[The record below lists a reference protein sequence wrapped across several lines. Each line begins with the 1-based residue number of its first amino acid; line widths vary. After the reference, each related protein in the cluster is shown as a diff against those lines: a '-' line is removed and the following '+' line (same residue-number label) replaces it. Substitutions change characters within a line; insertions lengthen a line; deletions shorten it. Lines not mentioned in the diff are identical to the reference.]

1 MSIKQIDNEFVGSD
15 TGVAKRINRG
25 AEKLVFDILQATQY
39 STPIPS
45 TVRELVTNACDSQ
58 REKEIAIEILTGQ
71 KTVEDYYINRE
82 GEQYEDSNFDPS
94 YYSITNLDV
103 VNKHIDVIYKHNPG
117 VGYCDEF
124 IIKDYGV
131 GIGGRRLEGILELG
145 YSTKR
150 NTSENFGAFGLG
162 AKVAL
167 STGVDFYTIETVY
180 NGQRFKANCF
190 NYKTDFLIP
199 RFNLSTGQENPYI
212 IFSDGTKVYYEP
224 TTELNGSTISF
235 GVKKHNADRFI
246 DAVSEQ
252 LTYLSNVK
260 FSVVEENGYQREID
274 FKPSVIYNSK
284 HLIITES
291 NYYARPHIVIVKA
304 EGAATGINYGHVDFR
319 ELEMEQLYGAVGLKC
334 PIRQVYKNELG
345 EEVVIQDGVD
355 VTPSR
360 EKVIW
365 SDHTKQFVQNLIIK
379 AAEEATE
386 LVQEKLNET
395 DFLKWV
401 EACKNVVFSGKLT
414 EDHSSNGRVLQ
425 AMSRIIDTKSLK
437 PVYPENKR
445 IKFEHMGKI
454 FEGFNVRLHT
464 LSNKLENGEFK
475 IVSNTT
481 DVDTWEKFDIAKVY
495 YRKEGFTRLKDAY
508 LMKQNGGS
516 FISIRKKSTQDLE
529 DKCDDPATR
538 PEDLVLYEAQLGKI
552 KKNQIEIEKYLQ
564 LSESYKCY
572 DDVIVPDDFEATLKE
587 EEEVLAAT
595 GGGTQK
601 LTPAELRELNKQI
614 VGYTVREATA
624 RNAVN
629 WDDSVW
635 DKVEPKL
642 SELRATETIIYY
654 GTDEDGEKLKLAAE
668 ILKMFAPRICD
679 IYPGATYTPPY
690 SNSRSDA
697 MHFYMCHPTR
707 FMNGRGELNEYSM
720 GSVVKRE
727 TKSPQLIKLSE
738 ANVKQVKNVENI
750 KHIDE
755 FFYAVDEDDN
765 LTCSFYLRAYYA
777 AHVMDVD
784 RVLPFFENLQSINP
798 LFGKMYESLDGVAG
812 KLSYKLKGKSHPV
825 IDEVFTRLNK
835 MAALEYVSM
844 TSPDDKQ
851 AIAKAAG
858 DLFMLSDIPGAK
870 IRLPGFEAI
879 LSFYKDFTDTSKHIL
894 SQISNY
900 KYEEED
906 TKREIQLYLKAK
918 GLLEMTIPVE
928 ELNEFESFISL
939 NL

>member
-71 KTVEDYYINRE
+71 RTVEDYYINRE

-94 YYSITNLDV
+94 YYNITNLDV
-103 VNKHIDVIYKHNPG
+103 VNKHIDVIYKHNVG
-117 VGYCDEF
+117 VGYCDQF
-124 IIKDYGV
+124 TIKDYGV

-167 STGVDFYTIETVY
+167 STGVDFYTIETIY
-180 NGQRFKANCF
+180 NGKRFKANCF

-212 IFSDGTKVYYEP
+212 TFTDGTKVYYEP
-224 TTELNGSTISF
+224 TIELNRTEVSF
-235 GVKKHNADRFI
+235 GVKKHNADRFL

-252 LTYLSNVK
+252 LTYLSNVR
-260 FSVVEENGYQREID
+260 FFVVEENDYKREID

-284 HLIITES
+284 HLIITEN
-291 NYYARPHIVIVKA
+291 NYYARPHIVVVKS
-304 EGAATGINYGHVDFR
+304 EGSTTGINYGHVDFR

-334 PIRQVYKNELG
+334 PIRQVYKNEQG

-365 SDHTKQFVQNLIIK
+365 SDNTKQFVQNLILQ
-379 AAEEATE
+379 AGEEATE

-401 EACKNVVFSGKLT
+401 AACKNVVFSGRL
-414 EDHSSNGRVLQ
+414 EGDDSANGKVLQ
-425 AMSRIIDTKSLK
+425 AMSRIIDTKALK
-437 PVYPENKR
+437 PVYPENKQ
-445 IKFEHMGKI
+445 IKFDHMGKV
-454 FEGFNVRLHT
+454 FEGFNIRLHT

-481 DVDTWEKFDIAKVY
+481 DVDTWEKFDVAKVY
-495 YRKEGFTRLKDAY
+495 FRKEGFTRLKDAY
-508 LMKQNGGS
+508 LMKENGGS

-552 KKNQIEIEKYLQ
+552 KKNQLEIEKYL
-564 LSESYKCY
+564 SESDLYRVY
-572 DDVIVPDDFEATLKE
+572 DDVIVPDDFEASLKE

-595 GGGTQK
+595 GGGTQR

-614 VGYTVREATA
+614 VGYTVRASTA
-624 RNAVN
+624 RHANE

-635 DKVEPKL
+635 DKVEPRL
-642 SELRATETIIYY
+642 AALRATETVIYY
-654 GTDEDGEKLKLAAE
+654 GTDADSDKLKLAAE
-668 ILKMFAPRICD
+668 VLHHF
-679 IYPGATYTPPY
+679 TPSIGQVYASSSWTPAY
-690 SNSRSDA
+690 SNGRSDP
-697 MHFYMCHPTR
+697 MHFFMCNPTR
-707 FMNGRGELNEYSM
+707 FLDSRGELTHYMTGTIN
-720 GSVVKRE
+720 RDFNC
-727 TKSPQLIKLSE
+727 PQLIKLSE
-738 ANVKQVKNVENI
+738 ANVKQVQNVENI

-765 LTCSFYLRAYYA
+765 LTCSFYLRVYYA
-777 AHVMDVD
+777 AHTMDIE
-784 RVLPFFENLQSINP
+784 RVQPFFDNLQSINP
-798 LFGKMYESLDGVAG
+798 LFSQIYDKLDYVKD
-812 KLSYKLKGKSHPV
+812 KLSYKLKGSSREV
-825 IDEVFTRLNK
+825 INEVFTRLNK
-835 MAALEYVSM
+835 MAALEYVCM
-844 TSPDDKQ
+844 TSPDDKE
-851 AIAKAAG
+851 AIADTSSK
-858 DLFMLSDIPGAK
+858 LFIASDIPGAK
-870 IRLPGFEAI
+870 IRIPGLEGLI
-879 LSFYKDFTDTSKHIL
+879 SYYKDFTETSQHVL

>member
-103 VNKHIDVIYKHNPG
+103 VNNHVDVIYKHNVG
-117 VGYCDEF
+117 VGYCDQF
-124 IIKDYGV
+124 TIKDYGV

-167 STGVDFYTIETVY
+167 STGVDFYTIETIY
-180 NGQRFKANCF
+180 NGKRFKANCF

-212 IFSDGTKVYYEP
+212 TFSDGTKVYYEP
-224 TTELNGSTISF
+224 TQELNRTEISF
-235 GVKKHNADRFI
+235 GVKKHNADRFM

-252 LTYLSNVK
+252 LTYLSNVR
-260 FSVVEENGYQREID
+260 FFVIEENDYKREID

-291 NYYARPHIVIVKA
+291 NYYARPHIVVVKA
-304 EGAATGINYGHVDFR
+304 EGATTGINYGHVDFR

-334 PIRQVYKNELG
+334 PIRQVYKNEQG

-365 SDHTKQFVQNLIIK
+365 SDNTKQFVQNLILK

-401 EACKNVVFSGKLT
+401 EACKNVVFSGKLEGDYST
-414 EDHSSNGRVLQ
+414 NGRVLQ

-481 DVDTWEKFDIAKVY
+481 DVDTWEKFDVAKVY

-508 LMKQNGGS
+508 LMKENGGS

-552 KKNQIEIEKYLQ
+552 KKNQIEIEKYLE
-564 LSESYKCY
+564 LSEGYKCY
-572 DDVIVPDDFEATLKE
+572 DDVIVPDDFEAKLKE
-587 EEEVLAAT
+587 EEDVLAAT
-595 GGGTQK
+595 GGGTQR

-614 VGYTVREATA
+614 VGYTVRVGTA
-624 RNAVN
+624 RHAVN

-642 SELRATETIIYY
+642 AELRATENVIYY
-654 GTDEDGEKLKLAAE
+654 GTDEDGDKLKLAAE
-668 ILKMFAPRICD
+668 ILTQFAPRICD

-690 SNSRSDA
+690 SSSRNDP
-697 MHFYMCHPTR
+697 MHFHLCHPTR
-707 FMNGRGELNEYSM
+707 FTDIKGELSTYPM
-720 GSVVKRE
+720 GTVVKRE
-727 TKSPQLIKLSE
+727 SKCPQLIKLSE

-765 LTCSFYLRAYYA
+765 LTCSFYLRMYYI
-777 AHVMDVD
+777 AHTMDIE
-784 RVLPFFENLQSINP
+784 RVQPFFENLQSINP
-798 LFGKMYESLDGVAG
+798 LFGRIYQSLDSVQE
-812 KLSYKLKGKSHPV
+812 KVSYKLKGKSHNA
-825 IDEVFTRLNK
+825 INEVFTRLNK
-835 MAALEYVSM
+835 MHALEYVCN
-844 TSPDDKQ
+844 TSPDDKE

-870 IRLPGFEAI
+870 IRIPGFEAL
-879 LSFYKDFTDTSKHIL
+879 LSFYKDFTETSQHVL
-894 SQISNY
+894 SQIPHY
-900 KYEEED
+900 KYEDEA

-918 GLLEMTIPVE
+918 GLLEMTIPVD

>member
-82 GEQYEDSNFDPS
+82 GEQYEDSNFDPD
-94 YYSITNLDV
+94 YYSLPHFDV
-103 VNKHIDVIYKHNPG
+103 QNHHVDVYYKHNAG
-117 VGYCDEF
+117 VGYCDQF

-167 STGVDFYTIETVY
+167 STGVDFYTIETIY
-180 NGQRFKANCF
+180 QGKRFKANCF

-212 IFSDGTKVYYEP
+212 TFSDGTKVYYEP
-224 TTELNGSTISF
+224 TTELNRTEISF

-252 LTYLSNVK
+252 LTYLSNVR
-260 FSVVEENGYQREID
+260 FYVVEENGYEREID
-274 FKPSVIYNSK
+274 FKPSIIYNSK

-304 EGAATGINYGHVDFR
+304 EGATTGINYGHVDFR

-334 PIRQVYKNELG
+334 PIRQVYKNEQG
-345 EEVVIQDGVD
+345 EEVVIQEGVD

-365 SDHTKQFVQNLIIK
+365 SDHTKQFVQSLIIK
-379 AAEEATE
+379 AGEEATE

-401 EACKNVVFSGKLT
+401 AACKNVVFSGRL
-414 EDHSSNGRVLQ
+414 DNDYSANGKVLQ
-425 AMSRIIDTKSLK
+425 SMSRIIDTKSLK
-437 PVYPENKR
+437 PVYPVNKR
-445 IKFEHMGKI
+445 IKFEHMGKV

-481 DVDTWEKFDIAKVY
+481 DVDTWEKFDISKVY
-495 YRKEGFTRLKDAY
+495 FRKEGFTRLKDAY
-508 LMKQNGGS
+508 LMKENGGS

-538 PEDLVLYEAQLGKI
+538 PEDLVLYEAELGKI
-552 KKNQIEIEKYLQ
+552 KRNQLEIEKYLSE
-564 LSESYKCY
+564 SESYRVY
-572 DDVIVPDDFEATLKE
+572 DDVIVPDDFEASLKE
-587 EEEVLAAT
+587 EEDTLAAT
-595 GGGTQK
+595 GGGTIK

-614 VGYTVREATA
+614 VGYTVRESTS
-624 RNAVN
+624 RQGIHWN
-629 WDDSVW
+629 DSVW

-642 SELRATETIIYY
+642 SELRATETLIYY

-668 ILKMFAPRICD
+668 IMKRFAPSISEV
-679 IYPGATYTPPY
+679 YPGCVHTPPY
-690 SNSRSDA
+690 SNSRQDP
-697 MHFYMCHPTR
+697 MHFYMCTPTR
-707 FMNGRGELNEYSM
+707 FTNNKGELYEYTM
-720 GSVVKRE
+720 GSKVNRDFK
-727 TKSPQLIKLSE
+727 TPQLIKLSE
-738 ANVKQVKNVENI
+738 ANVRQVKNVANI
-750 KHIDE
+750 RHIDE
-755 FFYAVDEDDN
+755 FFYTVTENDYI
-765 LTCSFYLRAYYA
+765 TCSPYLRIYYA
-777 AHVMDVD
+777 AHRLETCD
-784 RVLPFFENLQSINP
+784 LKHFFNHLQSINP
-798 LFGKMYESLDGVAG
+798 LFGKMYDQIMEVTG
-812 KLSYKLKGKSHPV
+812 KISIKVKNSTHPL
-825 IDEVFTRLNK
+825 INEVFTRLNK
-835 MAALEYVSM
+835 MYALEYVCK
-844 TSPDDKQ
+844 TSPDDKET
-851 AIAKAAG
+851 IANTASS
-858 DLFMLSDIPGAK
+858 LFMLADIPGAE
-870 IRLPGFEAI
+870 IRIPGFEAVY
-879 LSFYKDFTDTSKHIL
+879 SFYKDFIETSQHIL
-894 SQISNY
+894 TQISSY
-900 KYEEED
+900 KFDEED

-928 ELNEFESFISL
+928 EINEFESFVSL

>member
-103 VNKHIDVIYKHNPG
+103 VNNHVDVIYKHNAG
-117 VGYCDEF
+117 VGYCDQF
-124 IIKDYGV
+124 TIKDYGV

-167 STGVDFYTIETVY
+167 STGVDFYTIETIY
-180 NGQRFKANCF
+180 NGKRFKANCF

-212 IFSDGTKVYYEP
+212 IFTDGTKVYYEP
-224 TTELNGSTISF
+224 TTELNRTEISF
-235 GVKKHNADRFI
+235 GVKKHNADRFM

-252 LTYLSNVK
+252 LTYLSNVR
-260 FSVVEENGYQREID
+260 FFVIEENDYKREID

-291 NYYARPHIVIVKA
+291 NYYARPHIVVVKA
-304 EGAATGINYGHVDFR
+304 EGATTGINYGHVDFR

-334 PIRQVYKNELG
+334 PIRQVYKNEQG

-365 SDHTKQFVQNLIIK
+365 SDNTKQFVQNLILK

-401 EACKNVVFSGKLT
+401 EACKNVVFSGRLA
-414 EDHSSNGRVLQ
+414 EDYSSNGRVLQ

-552 KKNQIEIEKYLQ
+552 KKNQLEIEKYLQ
-564 LSESYKCY
+564 LSEGYKCY
-572 DDVIVPDDFEATLKE
+572 DDVIVPDDFEAKLKE
-587 EEEVLAAT
+587 EEDVLAAT
-595 GGGTQK
+595 GGGTQR

-614 VGYTVREATA
+614 VGYTVRVGTA
-624 RNAVN
+624 RHAVN

-642 SELRATETIIYY
+642 SELRATENVIYY
-654 GTDEDGEKLKLAAE
+654 GTDEDGDKLKLAAE
-668 ILKMFAPRICD
+668 ILSQFAPRICS

-690 SNSRSDA
+690 SSSRNDP
-697 MHFYMCHPTR
+697 MHFHLCHPTR
-707 FMNGRGELNEYSM
+707 FTDGRGELNTYSM
-720 GSVVKRE
+720 GTVVKRE
-727 TKSPQLIKLSE
+727 SKCPQLIKLSE

-765 LTCSFYLRAYYA
+765 LTCSFYLRMYYI
-777 AHVMDVD
+777 AHTMDIE
-784 RVLPFFENLQSINP
+784 RVQPFFESLKEINP
-798 LFGKMYESLDGVAG
+798 LFGRIYEILDTVHD
-812 KLSYKLKGKSHPV
+812 KLSYKLKGKSHEV
-825 IDEVFTRLNK
+825 IDEVLTRLNK
-835 MAALEYVSM
+835 MAALEYVCM
-844 TSPDDKQ
+844 TSPDDKE
-851 AIAKAAG
+851 AIADASSK
-858 DLFMLSDIPGAK
+858 LFIASDIPGAK
-870 IRLPGFEAI
+870 IRIPGFEAL
-879 LSFYKDFTDTSKHIL
+879 LSFYKDFTETSQHML

-900 KYEEED
+900 KYEEEN

-918 GLLEMTIPVE
+918 GLLEMTIPVD

>member
-94 YYSITNLDV
+94 YYSLSHFDV
-103 VNKHIDVIYKHNPG
+103 QNHHVDVYYKHNAG
-117 VGYCDEF
+117 VGYCDQF
-124 IIKDYGV
+124 TIKDYGV

-167 STGVDFYTIETVY
+167 STGVDFYTIETIY
-180 NGQRFKANCF
+180 QGKRFKANCF

-212 IFSDGTKVYYEP
+212 EFTDGTKVYYEP
-224 TTELNGSTISF
+224 TTELNRTEISF

-252 LTYLSNVK
+252 LTYLSNVR
-260 FSVVEENGYQREID
+260 FYVVYENDHEREID

-304 EGAATGINYGHVDFR
+304 EGATTGINYGHVDFR

-334 PIRQVYKNELG
+334 PIRQVYKNEQG

-379 AAEEATE
+379 AGEEATE

-395 DFLKWV
+395 DFLKWL
-401 EACKNVVFSGKLT
+401 EACKNVVFSGRIA
-414 EDHSSNGRVLQ
+414 EDYSANSRVLQ

-437 PVYPENKR
+437 PVYPVNKR
-445 IKFEHMGKI
+445 IKFEHMGKV
-454 FEGFNVRLHT
+454 FEGFNIRLHT

-481 DVDTWEKFDIAKVY
+481 DVDTWEKFDISKVY
-495 YRKEGFTRLKDAY
+495 FRKEGFTRLKDAY
-508 LMKQNGGS
+508 LMKENGGS

-529 DKCDDPATR
+529 DKCDNPATH
-538 PEDLVLYEAQLGKI
+538 PDDLKLYEAELAKV
-552 KKNQIEIEKYLQ
+552 KKNQLEVEKYLSE
-564 LSESYKCY
+564 SESYRVY
-572 DDVIVPDDFEATLKE
+572 DDVIVPDDFEASLKE

-595 GGGTQK
+595 GGGTQR

-614 VGYTVREATA
+614 VGYTVRAATA
-624 RNAVN
+624 RHANDWN
-629 WDDSVW
+629 DSVW
-635 DKVEPKL
+635 DKVEPRL
-642 SELRATETIIYY
+642 AALRATKTVIYY
-654 GTDEDGEKLKLAAE
+654 GTDADGEKLKLAAE
-668 ILKMFAPRICD
+668 ILHHFAPSIGQVYTQCS
-679 IYPGATYTPPY
+679 YTPPY
-690 SNSRSDA
+690 SNGRSDP
-697 MHFYMCHPTR
+697 MHFYMCDPSR
-707 FMNGRGELNEYSM
+707 FTNDKGELTHYM
-720 GSVVKRE
+720 GGTINRDFN
-727 TKSPQLIKLSE
+727 SPQLIKLSE
-738 ANVKQVKNVENI
+738 TNVKQVQNVENI

-765 LTCSFYLRAYYA
+765 LTCSFYLRMYYA
-777 AHVMDVD
+777 AHTMDIE
-784 RVLPFFENLQSINP
+784 RVQPFFENLQSINP
-798 LFGKMYESLDGVAG
+798 LFAQIYEKLDSVKD
-812 KLSYKLKGKSHPV
+812 KLSYKLKGKSHEV
-825 IDEVFTRLNK
+825 INEVFTRLNK
-835 MAALEYVSM
+835 MAALEYVCM
-844 TSPDDKQ
+844 TSPDDKE
-851 AIAKAAG
+851 AIADTSSK
-858 DLFMLSDIPGAK
+858 LFIASDIPGAK
-870 IRLPGFEAI
+870 IRIPGLEGMV
-879 LSFYKDFTDTSKHIL
+879 SFYKDFTETSQHVL

-900 KYEEED
+900 KYEDEN

-918 GLLEMTIPVE
+918 GLLEMTIPVDE
-928 ELNEFESFISL
+928 IKEFESFISL

>member
-94 YYSITNLDV
+94 YYNITNLDV
-103 VNKHIDVIYKHNPG
+103 VNKHIDVIYKHNAG
-117 VGYCDEF
+117 VGYCDQF
-124 IIKDYGV
+124 TIKDYGV

-167 STGVDFYTIETVY
+167 STGVDFYTIETIY
-180 NGQRFKANCF
+180 NGKRFKANCF

-212 IFSDGTKVYYEP
+212 EFTDGTKVYYEP
-224 TTELNGSTISF
+224 TIELNRTEISF
-235 GVKKHNADRFI
+235 GVKKHNADRFM

-252 LTYLSNVK
+252 LTYLSNVR
-260 FSVVEENGYQREID
+260 FFVVEENDYRREVD

-291 NYYARPHIVIVKA
+291 NYYARPHIVVVKA
-304 EGAATGINYGHVDFR
+304 EGATTGINYGHVDFR

-334 PIRQVYKNELG
+334 PIRQVYKNEQG

-365 SDHTKQFVQNLIIK
+365 SDHTKQFVQNLILK
-379 AAEEATE
+379 AGDEATE

-401 EACKNVVFSGKLT
+401 DACKNVVFSGRIA
-414 EDHSSNGRVLQ
+414 EDYSANGKVLQ

-437 PVYPENKR
+437 PVYPVNKR
-445 IKFEHMGKI
+445 IKFEHMGKV
-454 FEGFNVRLHT
+454 FEGFNIRLHT

-495 YRKEGFTRLKDAY
+495 FRKEGFTRLKDAY
-508 LMKQNGGS
+508 LMKENGGS

-529 DKCDDPATR
+529 DKCDDPST
-538 PEDLVLYEAQLGKI
+538 PPNELGIYEAQLAKV
-552 KKNQIEIEKYLQ
+552 KKNQLEVEKYLSE
-564 LSESYKCY
+564 SESYRVY
-572 DDVIVPDDFEATLKE
+572 DDVIVPDDFEVKLKE

-595 GGGTQK
+595 GGGTQR
-601 LTPAELRELNKQI
+601 LTPAELRELNKQV
-614 VGYTVREATA
+614 VGYTVRRGTA
-624 RNAVN
+624 RSAVEWN
-629 WDDSVW
+629 DSVW

-654 GTDEDGEKLKLAAE
+654 GTDEDADKLKLAAE
-668 ILKMFAPRICD
+668 ILSDFSPRID
-679 IYPGATYTPPY
+679 HVYPGCTYTPPY
-690 SNSRSDA
+690 SNGRNDP

-707 FMNGRGELNEYSM
+707 FTDSKGELSQYPM
-720 GSVVKRE
+720 G
-727 TKSPQLIKLSE
+727 TKVNRDFKTPQLIKLSE

-750 KHIDE
+750 RHIDE
-755 FFYAVDEDDN
+755 FFYSVTENDYI
-765 LTCSFYLRAYYA
+765 TCSPYLRIYYA
-777 AHVMDVD
+777 AHLMGSA
-784 RVLPFFENLQSINP
+784 RIQPFFEHLESINP
-798 LFGKMYESLDGVAG
+798 LFAQIYQKLDYVQD
-812 KLSYKLKGKSHPV
+812 KLSFKLKEKFHPV
-825 IDEVFTRLNK
+825 IDEVFTRLNR
-835 MAALEYVSM
+835 MAALEYVAM
-844 TSPDDKQ
+844 TSPDDKE
-851 AIAKAAG
+851 AIADTSSK
-858 DLFMLSDIPGAK
+858 LFLVSDIPGAE
-870 IRLPGFEAI
+870 IRIPGFEAL
-879 LSFYKDFTDTSKHIL
+879 LSFYKDFTETSQHVL

-900 KYEEED
+900 KYEDEA

-918 GLLEMTIPVE
+918 GLLEMTIPVDE
-928 ELNEFESFISL
+928 IKEFESFISL

>member
-82 GEQYEDSNFDPS
+82 GEQYEDSNFDAS

-103 VNKHIDVIYKHNPG
+103 VNNHVDVYYKHNAG
-117 VGYCDEF
+117 VGYCDQF

-167 STGVDFYTIETVY
+167 STGVDFYTIETIY
-180 NGQRFKANCF
+180 NGKRFKANCF

-199 RFNLSTGQENPYI
+199 RFDLSTGQENPYI
-212 IFSDGTKVYYEP
+212 EFTDGTKVYYQPTVELN
-224 TTELNGSTISF
+224 TTEISF
-235 GVKKHNADRFI
+235 KVKKHNADRFL

-252 LTYLSNVK
+252 LTYLSNVR
-260 FSVVEENGYQREID
+260 FHVIEENGHQREID
-274 FKPSVIYNSK
+274 FKPSIIYNSK

-291 NYYARPHIVIVKA
+291 NYYARPHIVIVKS
-304 EGAATGINYGHVDFR
+304 EGATTGINYGHVDFR

-334 PIRQVYKNELG
+334 PIRQVYKNEQG

-365 SDHTKQFVQNLIIK
+365 SDNTKQFVQNLIIK
-379 AAEEATE
+379 AGDEATE
-386 LVQEKLNET
+386 LVQERLNET
-395 DFLKWV
+395 DFLKWL
-401 EACKNVVFSGKLT
+401 EACKNVVYSGRLENEYST
-414 EDHSSNGRVLQ
+414 NGKVLQ

-437 PVYPENKR
+437 PVYPVNKR
-445 IKFEHMGKI
+445 IKFEHMGKV
-454 FEGFNVRLHT
+454 FEGFNVKLHT
-464 LSNKLENGEFK
+464 LTNKLENGEFK

-495 YRKEGFTRLKDAY
+495 FRKEGFTRLKDAY
-508 LMKQNGGS
+508 LMKENGGS
-516 FISIRKKSTQDLE
+516 FISIKKKSTQDLE
-529 DKCDDPATR
+529 DKCDDPSTR
-538 PEDLVLYEAQLGKI
+538 PEDLVLLEAQLGKI
-552 KKNQIEIEKYLQ
+552 KKNQLEVEKYLEE
-564 LSESYKCY
+564 SESYRLY
-572 DDVIVPDDFEATLKE
+572 DTIIVPDDFEASLKE
-587 EEEVLAAT
+587 EEDTLAAT
-595 GGGTQK
+595 GGGTLK

-614 VGYTVREATA
+614 VGYTVRAATA
-624 RNAVN
+624 RHAND
-629 WDDSVW
+629 WHESVW

-642 SELRATETIIYY
+642 SALRATETVIYY
-654 GTDEDGEKLKLAAE
+654 GTDEDANSLKLAAE
-668 ILKMFAPRICD
+668 ILHYFAPSIGQV
-679 IYPGATYTPPY
+679 YAGSSYTPPY
-690 SNSRSDA
+690 SNGRSDP
-697 MHFYMCHPTR
+697 MHFYMCDPSR
-707 FMNGRGELNEYSM
+707 FINDKGELTHYMTGTINRDF
-720 GSVVKRE
+720 K
-727 TKSPQLIKLSE
+727 TPQLIKLSE
-738 ANVKQVKNVENI
+738 ANVKQVQNVANI
-750 KHIDE
+750 RHINE
-755 FFYAVDEDDN
+755 FFYSVTENDYI
-765 LTCSFYLRAYYA
+765 TCSPYLRIYYA
-777 AHVMDVD
+777 AHVMDIE
-784 RVLPFFENLQSINP
+784 RVQPFFEHLESINP
-798 LFGKMYESLDGVAG
+798 LFSQIYEKLDFVKD
-812 KLSYKLKGKSHPV
+812 KLSYKLKGKSAPA
-825 IDEVFTRLNK
+825 IDDVFTRLNK
-835 MAALEYVSM
+835 MAALEYVCM
-844 TSPDDKQ
+844 TSPDDKE
-851 AIAKAAG
+851 AIADTSSK
-858 DLFMLSDIPGAK
+858 LFIASDIPGAE
-870 IRLPGFEAI
+870 IRIPGFEAL
-879 LSFYKDFTDTSKHIL
+879 LSFYKDFTESSQHVL

-900 KYEEED
+900 KYEDEA

-928 ELNEFESFISL
+928 EINEFESFISL

>member
-94 YYSITNLDV
+94 YYNITNLDV
-103 VNKHIDVIYKHNPG
+103 VNKHIDVIYKHNVG

-124 IIKDYGV
+124 TIKDYGV

-167 STGVDFYTIETVY
+167 STGVDFYTIETIY
-180 NGQRFKANCF
+180 NGKRFKANCF

-199 RFNLSTGQENPYI
+199 KFNLSTGQENPYI
-212 IFSDGTKVYYEP
+212 TFTDGTKVYYEP
-224 TTELNGSTISF
+224 TIELNRTEVSF
-235 GVKKHNADRFI
+235 GVKKHNADRFL

-252 LTYLSNVK
+252 LTYLSNVR
-260 FSVVEENGYQREID
+260 FFVVEENDYKREID

-284 HLIITES
+284 HLIITEN
-291 NYYARPHIVIVKA
+291 NYYARPHIVVVKS
-304 EGAATGINYGHVDFR
+304 EGSTTGINYGHVDFR

-334 PIRQVYKNELG
+334 PIRQVYKNEQG
-345 EEVVIQDGVD
+345 EEVVMQDGVD

-365 SDHTKQFVQNLIIK
+365 SDHTKQFVQNLILQ
-379 AAEEATE
+379 AGEEATE

-401 EACKNVVFSGKLT
+401 AACKNVVFSGRL
-414 EDHSSNGRVLQ
+414 EGDDSANGKVLQ
-425 AMSRIIDTKSLK
+425 AMSRIIDTKALK

-445 IKFEHMGKI
+445 IKFDHMGKV
-454 FEGFNVRLHT
+454 FEGFNIRLHT

-481 DVDTWEKFDIAKVY
+481 DVDTWEKFDVAKVY
-495 YRKEGFTRLKDAY
+495 FRKEGFTRLKDAY
-508 LMKQNGGS
+508 LMKENGGS

-538 PEDLVLYEAQLGKI
+538 PEDLVLYEAQLLKI
-552 KKNQIEIEKYLQ
+552 KKNQIEIEKYL
-564 LSESYKCY
+564 SESDLYRVY
-572 DDVIVPDDFEATLKE
+572 DDVIVPDDFEVKLKE

-595 GGGTQK
+595 GGGTQR

-614 VGYTVREATA
+614 VGYTVRASTA
-624 RNAVN
+624 RHANE

-635 DKVEPKL
+635 DKVEPRL
-642 SELRATETIIYY
+642 AALRATETVIYY
-654 GTDEDGEKLKLAAE
+654 GTDADSDKLKLAAE
-668 ILKMFAPRICD
+668 VLHHF
-679 IYPGATYTPPY
+679 TPSIGQVYASSSWTPAY
-690 SNSRSDA
+690 SNGRSDP
-697 MHFYMCHPTR
+697 MHFFMCNPTR
-707 FMNGRGELNEYSM
+707 FLDTKGELTHYMTGTIN
-720 GSVVKRE
+720 RDFNC
-727 TKSPQLIKLSE
+727 PQLIKLSE
-738 ANVKQVKNVENI
+738 TNVKQVQNVENI

-755 FFYAVDEDDN
+755 FFYAVDKDDN
-765 LTCSFYLRAYYA
+765 LTCSFYLRVYYA
-777 AHVMDVD
+777 AHTMDIE
-784 RVLPFFENLQSINP
+784 RVQPFFEHLQSINP
-798 LFGKMYESLDGVAG
+798 LFSQIYEKLDYVKD
-812 KLSYKLKGKSHPV
+812 KLSYKLKGSSREV
-825 IDEVFTRLNK
+825 INEMFTRLNK
-835 MAALEYVSM
+835 MAALEYVCM
-844 TSPDDKQ
+844 TSPDDKE
-851 AIAKAAG
+851 AIADTSSK
-858 DLFMLSDIPGAK
+858 LFIASDIPGAK
-870 IRLPGFEAI
+870 IRIPGLEGLI
-879 LSFYKDFTDTSKHIL
+879 SYYKDFTETSQHVL

-900 KYEEED
+900 KYEDEA

-928 ELNEFESFISL
+928 EIKEFETFISL

>member
-94 YYSITNLDV
+94 YYNITNLDV
-103 VNKHIDVIYKHNPG
+103 VNKHVDVIYKHNAG
-117 VGYCDEF
+117 VGYCDQF
-124 IIKDYGV
+124 TIKDYGV

-167 STGVDFYTIETVY
+167 STGVDFYTIETIY
-180 NGQRFKANCF
+180 NGKRFKANCF

-224 TTELNGSTISF
+224 TQELNRTEISF
-235 GVKKHNADRFI
+235 GVKKHNADRFM

-252 LTYLSNVK
+252 LTYLSNVR
-260 FSVVEENGYQREID
+260 FFVIEENDYKREID

-291 NYYARPHIVIVKA
+291 NYYARPHIVVVKA
-304 EGAATGINYGHVDFR
+304 EGATTGINYGHVDFR

-334 PIRQVYKNELG
+334 PIRQVYKNEQG

-365 SDHTKQFVQNLIIK
+365 SDNTKQFVQSLILK

-401 EACKNVVFSGKLT
+401 EACKNVVFSGRLEGDYST
-414 EDHSSNGRVLQ
+414 NGRVLQ

-481 DVDTWEKFDIAKVY
+481 DVDTWEKFDVAKVY

-508 LMKQNGGS
+508 LMKENGGS

-552 KKNQIEIEKYLQ
+552 KKNQIEIEKYLE
-564 LSESYKCY
+564 LSEGYKCY
-572 DDVIVPDDFEATLKE
+572 DDVIVPDDFEAKLKE

-595 GGGTQK
+595 GGGTHR

-614 VGYTVREATA
+614 VGYTVRVGTA
-624 RNAVN
+624 RHAVN

-642 SELRATETIIYY
+642 SELRATENVIYY
-654 GTDEDGEKLKLAAE
+654 GTDEDGDKLKLAAE
-668 ILKMFAPRICD
+668 ILSQFAPRICD

-690 SNSRSDA
+690 SSSRNDP
-697 MHFYMCHPTR
+697 MHFHLCHPTR
-707 FMNGRGELNEYSM
+707 FTDGKGELSTYSM
-720 GSVVKRE
+720 GSTVKRE
-727 TKSPQLIKLSE
+727 SKCPQLIKLSE

-765 LTCSFYLRAYYA
+765 LTCSFYLRMYYT
-777 AHVMDVD
+777 AHTMDIE
-784 RVLPFFENLQSINP
+784 RVQPFFESLKEINP
-798 LFGKMYESLDGVAG
+798 LFGRIYEILHTVHD
-812 KLSYKLKGKSHPV
+812 KLSYKLKGKSHEV
-825 IDEVFTRLNK
+825 IDEVLTRLNK
-835 MAALEYVSM
+835 MAALEYVCN
-844 TSPDDKQ
+844 TSPDDKE

-870 IRLPGFEAI
+870 IRIPGFEAL
-879 LSFYKDFTDTSKHIL
+879 LSFYKDFTETSQYML
-894 SQISNY
+894 SHMALY
-900 KYEEED
+900 KYEEEN

-918 GLLEMTIPVE
+918 GLLEMTIPVD

>member
-58 REKEIAIEILTGQ
+58 REKEIALEILTGQ

-82 GEQYEDSNFDPS
+82 GEQYEDSNFDSS

-260 FSVVEENGYQREID
+260 FYVVEENGYQREID

-304 EGAATGINYGHVDFR
+304 EGATTGINYGHVDFR

-365 SDHTKQFVQNLIIK
+365 SDHTKQFVQNLILK

-414 EDHSSNGRVLQ
+414 EDYSSNGKVLQ
-425 AMSRIIDTKSLK
+425 AMSRIIDTKALK

-538 PEDLVLYEAQLGKI
+538 PEDLVLYEAQLGKV
-552 KKNQIEIEKYLQ
+552 KKNQIEIEKYIQ
-564 LSESYKCY
+564 ASESYKCY

-624 RNAVN
+624 RGAVN
-629 WDDSVW
+629 WNDSVW

-654 GTDEDGEKLKLAAE
+654 GTDEDGDKLKLAAE

-755 FFYAVDEDDN
+755 FFYAVDEEDN

-777 AHVMDVD
+777 AHTMDID
-784 RVLPFFENLQSINP
+784 GVLTFFESLQSINP
-798 LFGKMYESLDGVAG
+798 LFRKIYKVLDGVEN

-879 LSFYKDFTDTSKHIL
+879 LSFYKDFTDTSKHVL

-900 KYEEED
+900 KYEEEN